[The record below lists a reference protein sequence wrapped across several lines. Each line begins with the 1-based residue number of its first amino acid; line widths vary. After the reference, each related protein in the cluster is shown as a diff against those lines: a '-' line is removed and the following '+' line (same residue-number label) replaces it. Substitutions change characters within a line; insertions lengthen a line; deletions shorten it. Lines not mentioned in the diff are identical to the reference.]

1 MKRINNGMAAS
12 LILGVIW
19 QKSSHSNPCGSC
31 VEVAQLVDGWIAV
44 RNSRH
49 PGGPALIYSRA
60 EMAAFI
66 QGVKAGEFDE
76 VTSQNMT

>member
-12 LILGVIW
+12 LILGVSW

-31 VEVAQLVDGWIAV
+31 VEVAQLVDGRIAV

-49 PGGPALIYSRA
+49 PGGPALIYSCG
-60 EMAAFI
+60 EMVAFI
-66 QGVKAGEFDE
+66 QGVKGGEFDE
-76 VTSQNMT
+76 AVGQNMT